1 MTGRDLE
8 FGIYPLGVAGTPTGL
23 ATGPPDDDEQI
34 GVALRQLG
42 GSSGTLPARTYAV
55 YAGPRSAGNVLD
67 AIGRYRDRGI
77 LAHLV
82 VGCMEESGFDLLG
95 LAGIPGP
102 RSWAA
107 TAPISGPSRSPT
119 NRTWASWKARS
130 RTSSTCSSTA

>member
-34 GVALRQLG
+34 GAALRELG

-82 VGCMEESGFDLLG
+82 VGCMEESGFDLSAWQAFLTEVVSRYG
-95 LAGIPGP
+95 ADL
-102 RSWAA
+102 RSLQV
-107 TAPISGPSRSPT
+107 T
-119 NRTWASWKARS
+119 NEPNLSFMEGSKPLR
-130 RTSSTCSSTA
+130 SSTRSSTA